1 MNLRKE
7 IPREKVITF
16 LLYTL
21 ILIMPF
27 LITSVNKFGGIND
40 DKSIMLYIITFCIV
54 ILSFSNIEI
63 KKISLISITLL
74 IYGLLVIVAT
84 IFSKYRDSA
93 IVGFLGRNEGVIT
106 ILCYIVLFLASKKY
120 FIIKKRGIN
129 IILFTVTI
137 MSLLAI
143 IQLYVYDPIY
153 KQATLFG
160 VNKDIAI
167 ASQLERLMGTIG
179 HRNFMST
186 YLIIFLPISVSFY
199 VVFKEKKYF
208 IFSTIIFIA
217 LLCTTTRSGWIS
229 VASFA
234 LLGGVFIRKNKEYLK
249 RSFKLVVVA
258 IIAVFIVNL
267 TMQGTLLN
275 RANTMKNDVVNFSDK
290 SGSKRVK
297 IWKNIFKCIKSH
309 PLLGTGPDTVYQA
322 LAEEREKDPSVM
334 SSGVDK
340 AHNEFLQIAI
350 NSGIPSLVIYI
361 VFLVL
366 LVRNLFKHR
375 DNRIYRILSLVF
387 ISFITQSFFNISVIS
402 VAPIV
407 WILFG
412 IMSKNE
418 IIIYNR

>member
-93 IVGFLGRNEGVIT
+93 IVGFLGRNEGMIT

-234 LLGGVFIRKNKEYLK
+234 FLGGVFIRKNKEYLK

-290 SGSKRVK
+290 SGSNRVK
-297 IWKNIFKCIKSH
+297 IWKNVFECIKSH

-340 AHNEFLQIAI
+340 AHNEFLHIAI

-366 LVRNLFKHR
+366 LVTNLFKHR